1 MWHMQLFKQIA
12 LKPDFSGPI
21 KSLNSIYSKLSKC
34 HLRLNGSHGTITSLW
49 QGHRQGEQRGNC
61 PPEV

>member
-1 MWHMQLFKQIA
+1 MWHMQLFKRIA

-34 HLRLNGSHGTITSLW
+34 HLQPFGSHETKCRLLKKFDSIDI
-49 QGHRQGEQRGNC
+49 
-61 PPEV
+61 